1 MSVEG
6 VSASNGNA
14 YGLQKA
20 ESQDPAGEPQVVN
33 IEAAEDDGEEG
44 QGVIELLQEGHF
56 KGVSDVRLRINFF
69 DELAAI
75 EAGELKTAAEGSI
88 NGVLGAVGGDSELLL
103 ALSEVP
109 EDGEEGLQGLQEAF
123 AAAVNGAKEE
133 FMGSETPS
141 KDGLVEAINWA
152 FEAFIEGLGELFGP
166 EPEVMEE
173 EALAGGVDGGEQT
186 SDTQGAGEES
196 GVFLEPAPETAPA
209 PSMEEALASYIS
221 GLKAAFE
228 AAMWDF
234 SGALDGVVVLPEL
247 SQPSGN
253 GVAYEK
259 FLVIYSEMRGLEA
272 VSAVTDGAGAVDAT
286 A

>member
-1 MSVEG
+1 MNVEG
-6 VSASNGNA
+6 VSAPNGNA

-20 ESQDPAGEPQVVN
+20 ESEDPAGEPQVVN
-33 IEAAEDDGEEG
+33 SEAAEEGGEED
-44 QGVIELLQEGHF
+44 QGVIGLLQEGHF
-56 KGVSDVRLRINFF
+56 KGVADVRLRINFF

-88 NGVLGAVGGDSELLL
+88 NGVLGAVGGDAESLL
-103 ALSEVP
+103 ALSEAP
-109 EDGEEGLQGLQEAF
+109 EEDEEGLQGLQEAF

-133 FMGSETPS
+133 FMGAEMPS

-152 FEAFIEGLGELFGP
+152 FEVFIEGLGELFGP

-173 EALAGGVDGGEQT
+173 EAPAGGVDGGEQT
-186 SDTQGAGEES
+186 SDPQGVGEES
-196 GVFLEPAPETAPA
+196 GVLLEPAPEAAPA
-209 PSMEEALASYIS
+209 PSMEEALESYIS

-228 AAMWDF
+228 VAMGDF

-259 FLVIYSEMRGLEA
+259 FLAIYNEMRGLEV
-272 VSAVTDGAGAVDAT
+272 VSEGSEGAGAVDAT
-286 A
+286 V